1 MAADYQR
8 EMPLSKRS
16 RNTATTL
23 SERRMCLEHF
33 LTMTYAVIKFS
44 GRL

>member
-8 EMPLSKRS
+8 EMPLSKRN

-23 SERRMCLEHF
+23 GEGRICLEHL